1 MITSETIHVTPVS
14 SAYLAQRITVHGPL
28 NVLVVLGLSQVWPYL
43 GRVIMVVCSLH
54 MVTLS
59 IAEVDLE
66 LQTEL
71 KGLRQQ
77 LRGN

>member
-1 MITSETIHVTPVS
+1 MITSETIHVASVS
-14 SAYLAQRITVHGPL
+14 SAYLAQQITLHGPL
-28 NVLVVLGLSQVWPYL
+28 NSLVVLELSQVWPYL
-43 GRVIMVVCSLH
+43 GRMIMVCSLH
-54 MVTLS
+54 IATLS
-59 IAEVDLE
+59 IAEVELE

>member
-1 MITSETIHVTPVS
+1 MITSETIHVTSVS
-14 SAYLAQRITVHGPL
+14 SAYLAQRITLHGPL
-28 NVLVVLGLSQVWPYL
+28 YVLVVLGLSQVWPYL
-43 GRVIMVVCSLH
+43 GRMIMVCSLH
-54 MVTLS
+54 MDTLS
-59 IAEVDLE
+59 TAEVELE